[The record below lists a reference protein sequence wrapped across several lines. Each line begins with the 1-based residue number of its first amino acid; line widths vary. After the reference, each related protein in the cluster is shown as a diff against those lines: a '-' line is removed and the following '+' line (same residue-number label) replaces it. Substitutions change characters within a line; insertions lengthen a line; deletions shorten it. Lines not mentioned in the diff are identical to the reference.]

1 MMLLSFIPGNDFEE
15 IVKVPAMLAHYNQH
29 DDHEN
34 GHLGFFEFL
43 NMHYGQGM
51 HKDESHEHQDLPFYN
66 HQVAPSIFIISAFD
80 NKIYPNS
87 HTIVPAVDYLPHI
100 KNGWVFQPE
109 FDVFNP
115 PRV

>member
-1 MMLLSFIPGNDFEE
+1 MLLSFIPGNDFEE

-29 DDHEN
+29 DDQKT

-43 NMHYGQGM
+43 NMHYGQSI
-51 HKDESHEHQDLPFYN
+51 HKHESHQHQDLPFYN
-66 HQVAPSIFIISAFD
+66 HQLAPSIFLISAFES
-80 NKIYPNS
+80 KMPLTEY
-87 HTIVPAVDYLPHI
+87 IVVPSVDYLPYI
-100 KNGWVFQPE
+100 KNGWLFQPE